1 MRKTTAVLTTK
12 LITKSTN
19 DIQQIQ
25 MVSMML
31 LRIVAYAETDQD
43 ESVYQPGDDFYD
55 AGYDDDYECTDC
67 GYCLVWST

>member
-55 AGYDDDYECTDC
+55 VGHDDDYECTDC